1 MSLSFKITASIIS
14 VLIFLNSTLTTV
26 TYAYYKLDPIGF
38 IEKLCV
44 NKETPELQCNGK
56 CQLMM
61 VSGIADQQ
69 KNQPEA
75 VFEYKEIVLFHSE
88 LSLFQIESNA
98 FLNNNFHSY
107 YQNFYKFL
115 VDFDSFHPPQ
125 FS

>member
-14 VLIFLNSTLTTV
+14 VLILLNSTLTTV

-61 VSGIADQQ
+61 VSGLTNEQ

-75 VFEYKEIVLFHSE
+75 IFEYKEIILFHSE
-88 LSLFQIESNA
+88 LSLFRIESKPVI
-98 FLNNNFHSY
+98 NNNFHSY
-107 YQNFYKFL
+107 YKNLYKFL